1 MKRLALLTVVV
12 AFALFAAVPA
22 YGANAV
28 TDAYGGQGGGVLGA
42 VDSGGGNGS
51 PPAQVVESSGS
62 LPFTGL
68 DVGLLA
74 LGGALLVGVGVGL
87 RRVSRPMS

>member
-1 MKRLALLTVVV
+1 MKRLAMVTVVV
-12 AFALFAAVPA
+12 ALALLTAAPA
-22 YGANAV
+22 FGAGAV
-28 TDAYGGQGGGVLGA
+28 TDAYGGEGGGVLGN
-42 VDSGGGNGS
+42 VGGGNGT
-51 PPAQVVESSGS
+51 PPSQVADTSGS

-68 DVGLLA
+68 DIGLLA

>member
-12 AFALFAAVPA
+12 AFALFTVAPA
-22 YGANAV
+22 FGADAV
-28 TDAYGGQGGGVLGA
+28 TDAYGGRGGGVLGA
-42 VDSGGGNGS
+42 VDSGGNGS
-51 PPAQVVESSGS
+51 PPAQVAESSGS
-62 LPFTGL
+62 LPFTGA

-87 RRVSRPMS
+87 RRISRPLS